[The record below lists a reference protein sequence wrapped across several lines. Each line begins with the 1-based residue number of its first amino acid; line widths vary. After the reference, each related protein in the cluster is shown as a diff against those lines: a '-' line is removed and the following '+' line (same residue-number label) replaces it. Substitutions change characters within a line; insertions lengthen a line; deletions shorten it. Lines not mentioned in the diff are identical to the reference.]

1 MNLPHGYDGQG
12 PEHSSA
18 RIERFLQLC
27 DDHPYRFPTKEQ
39 LSRQHQD
46 ANMAVV
52 YCTTPA
58 NLFHVLRR
66 QVHRDFRKP
75 LINLFSKS
83 LLRHPEAR
91 STLAEMLPGTSF
103 QRYIPEPHATEGKDA
118 LVAPE
123 QISRHIITVGQA
135 YYALLNYRREHKIN
149 DVAISRIEQISPLDY
164 ESLLESIDKYPNAL
178 LLFAQEEPVNGGA
191 WSYLE
196 PRLRRICMKSEHHKD
211 NEFLVSA
218 RPLSLIHI

>member
-1 MNLPHGYDGQG
+1 
-12 PEHSSA
+12 
-18 RIERFLQLC
+18 
-27 DDHPYRFPTKEQ
+27 
-39 LSRQHQD
+39 
-46 ANMAVV
+46 
-52 YCTTPA
+52 
-58 NLFHVLRR
+58 
-66 QVHRDFRKP
+66 
-75 LINLFSKS
+75 
-83 LLRHPEAR
+83 
-91 STLAEMLPGTSF
+91 MLPGTSF

-178 LLFAQEEPVNGGA
+178 LLFAQEEPVNNGA

-218 RPLSLIHI
+218 RPPTSSVATGHKAAHILSLIHI